1 MVLSS
6 VGSVGALVVDVP
18 NGAVGGSRESERSL
32 LEMPLVGEVRR
43 DVGGI
48 VGVVVA
54 GWCSIF
60 VHFLNSV
67 GRSVLSGE
75 SGVDVGAEGLLESVH
90 AGVACLWVA
99 VVSLVDED
107 VGGIVGVVGVAD
119 GTSELS
125 SVGSRVAVGM
135 LAVGDVGG
143 RFASAGANG
152 SVVGVVGFVGDF
164 GGADGVSVFVG
175 FKDCWSIKECWSV
188 LVLAHGRQVW
198 PM

>member
-6 VGSVGALVVDVP
+6 VGSVGALAVDVP

-32 LEMPLVGEVRR
+32 LEVPLVGEVRR

-67 GRSVLSGE
+67 GRSLL
-75 SGVDVGAEGLLESVH
+75 GVDVGAEGLLESVD
-90 AGVACLWVA
+90 AGEACLWV
-99 VVSLVDED
+99 
-107 VGGIVGVVGVAD
+107 VGVVGV
-119 GTSELS
+119 
-125 SVGSRVAVGM
+125 
-135 LAVGDVGG
+135 
-143 RFASAGANG
+143 
-152 SVVGVVGFVGDF
+152 VGDF

-175 FKDCWSIKECWSV
+175 FKEFWSVKECWSV